1 MQDSDCNEINELMG
15 MIAKGT
21 PLSEIERTFHSIMNP
36 KELHIE
42 LMNAGVDC

>member
-1 MQDSDCNEINELMG
+1 MQDSDCNEITELMG

-21 PLSEIERTFHSIMNP
+21 PLSEIERIFHSIMNP

-42 LMNAGVDC
+42 LMNAGLIE